1 MASKWHCFFNHYVF
15 DPAPHWFDFSWKFGP
30 LFQVS
35 VGPAV
40 QIHFKNESGETEEIP
55 PHP

>member
-1 MASKWHCFFNHYVF
+1 MSLILRHTGSTFHE
-15 DPAPHWFDFSWKFGP
+15 SST

-40 QIHFKNESGETEEIP
+40 QIHFKNESWETEEIP